1 MGWRNSGSLSMN
13 MSSTPKREPAQ
24 IRTGPGV
31 TLAERLANLTT
42 RERIGIQRMYAAAEK
57 RWLEKTGNKQSDG
70 HGEQEAAA

>member
-1 MGWRNSGSLSMN
+1 M
-13 MSSTPKREPAQ
+13 
-24 IRTGPGV
+24 